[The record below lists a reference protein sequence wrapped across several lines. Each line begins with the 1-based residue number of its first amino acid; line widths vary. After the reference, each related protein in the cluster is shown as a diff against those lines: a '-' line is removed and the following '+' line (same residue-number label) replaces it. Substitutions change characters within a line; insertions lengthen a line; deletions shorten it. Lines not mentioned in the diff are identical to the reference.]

1 MKISI
6 RYIIIFTLLLL
17 VGSTQ
22 RADAYLDPS
31 TGSYL
36 LQIMTATI
44 FGGLFVV
51 KTWWKEIKR
60 IVMNVIFR
68 KDVKTSENDLPKKK

>member
-6 RYIIIFTLLLL
+6 KYIFIFTVLLL
-17 VGSTQ
+17 VGSTG
-22 RADAYLDPS
+22 RAHAYLDPS

-60 IVMNVIFR
+60 IVMSVIFR
-68 KDVKTSENDLPKKK
+68 KDEKTSEKEPPKK